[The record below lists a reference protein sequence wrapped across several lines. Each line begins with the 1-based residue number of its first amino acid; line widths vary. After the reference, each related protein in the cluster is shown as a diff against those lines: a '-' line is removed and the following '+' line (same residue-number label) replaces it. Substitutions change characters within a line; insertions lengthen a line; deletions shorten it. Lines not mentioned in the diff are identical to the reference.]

1 MKYASLL
8 AIASALL
15 TTHASAQW
23 YVGANVGTSDVKR
36 NDAIQTDQFLD
47 LGFDSATI
55 TSDKRDVGFRLFGG
69 YQLHKNF
76 ALEAAYVDL
85 GKFSFRGDVTP
96 AGTLNGATKISGAEL
111 SALGILPINER
122 ISVFARLGAFSAET
136 KTAYSGNGSVEII
149 NGAETQKKRST
160 NLSYGVGATVNINK
174 RIALRSEWARYTK
187 LGNTLTGGQAD
198 ANLYSIGVVYR
209 F

>member
-1 MKYASLL
+1 MKYSSLL
-8 AIASALL
+8 AIVAALL

-23 YVGANVGTSDVKR
+23 YIGANVGVSDVKR
-36 NDAIQTDQFLD
+36 SDAIQADQFLD

-55 TSDKRDVGFRLFGG
+55 ATDKRDVGLRLFGG

-85 GKFSFRGDVTP
+85 GKFSFRGDVAP
-96 AGTLNGATKISGAEL
+96 SGTLNGATKINGAEL
-111 SALGILPINER
+111 SALGMLPVNER
-122 ISVFARLGAFSAET
+122 IGVFARLGAFSAET

-160 NLSYGVGATVNINK
+160 KLSYGVGATFNINK
-174 RIALRSEWARYTK
+174 RIALRSEWSRYTK
-187 LGNTLTGGQAD
+187 LGNTLTGGQTD
-198 ANLYSIGVVYR
+198 ANLYSLGIVYR